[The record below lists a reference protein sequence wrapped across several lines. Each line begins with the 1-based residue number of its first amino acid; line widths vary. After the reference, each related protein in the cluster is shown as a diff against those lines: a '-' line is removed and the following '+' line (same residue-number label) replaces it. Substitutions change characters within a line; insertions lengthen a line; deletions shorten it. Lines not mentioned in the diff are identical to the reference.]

1 MSQDKENVN
10 KLFRQFKNKYVSVDL
25 RDNNQSEGKVIA
37 IDNYLNL
44 VLENENGFW
53 SSVLKGILNGR
64 EVFLGTYGQN
74 GTLTPGTTYEV
85 NNRLIRHLHGEV

>member
-1 MSQDKENVN
+1 MSQNKENVN

-44 VLENENGFW
+44 VLENENGIETI
-53 SSVLKGILNGR
+53 KGGNV
-64 EVFLGTYGQN
+64 VF
-74 GTLTPGTTYEV
+74 V
-85 NNRLIRHLHGEV
+85 S